1 MIELPW
7 CSVVKNSLAKA
18 DDYVQSLSWEDS
30 LQREMAT
37 DSSSLPWEIL
47 WTEEGS
53 GLEAMR
59 SQRLGDDLVTVHAH
73 NCDYFA

>member
-1 MIELPW
+1 
-7 CSVVKNSLAKA
+7 
-18 DDYVQSLSWEDS
+18 
-30 LQREMAT
+30 MAT
-37 DSSSLPWEIL
+37 DSSILPWEIL

-53 GLEAMR
+53 ELEAMR